1 MDQRSGFFLAD
12 ANQGPFQIPT
22 YLKVLKVARSGAP
35 RVANPPVQA
44 VQKAAA
50 AKAAKAGGSIAQSKI
65 KQLRSLA
72 GCGFG
77 GEGKQAGR
85 QAGRQARSSCRWR
98 DCELVV
104 VARAHVQRRRPVMVV
119 AAWSPEM
126 ETWESRRNGFGKRVQ
141 DQGFQEGWANDKT
154 HGAVQFLGV
163 PDGRVGGH
171 DND

>member
-1 MDQRSGFFLAD
+1 
-12 ANQGPFQIPT
+12 
-22 YLKVLKVARSGAP
+22 
-35 RVANPPVQA
+35 VANPPVQA

-119 AAWSPEM
+119 AAWSPDGDVGIPTERLRQAG
-126 ETWESRRNGFGKRVQ
+126 TGSRVSRRVGK
-141 DQGFQEGWANDKT
+141 
-154 HGAVQFLGV
+154 
-163 PDGRVGGH
+163 
-171 DND
+171 